1 MFDLFY
7 IRQRVWVVVLCF
19 WAISDTFACTRGASL
34 IFIISK
40 KKLQTCTSSQGAMS
54 LPCEMG
60 CRREE
65 TDAVDTTLLQMSD
78 VGPDMKSEDHVNV
91 IRGDCRDVDVD
102 ERTDFVADCHTAV
115 VVDVRQRGVMN
126 ECNRT
131 IDDYLGAMDKNRE
144 KDMNSLDELFMS
156 GRGGMGIDAVVHH
169 KSLREELDDRVKKTA
184 YFKVAAIVNSRKP
197 GLS

>member
-1 MFDLFY
+1 
-7 IRQRVWVVVLCF
+7 
-19 WAISDTFACTRGASL
+19 
-34 IFIISK
+34 
-40 KKLQTCTSSQGAMS
+40 MS

-131 IDDYLGAMDKNRE
+131 IDDYLAAMDKKRE
-144 KDMNSLDELFMS
+144 KDMNRSDKLFMS
-156 GRGGMGIDAVVHH
+156 GRGGMGSDAVVHH
-169 KSLREELDDRVKKTA
+169 KRLREELNDRVKKTA
-184 YFKVAAIVNSRKP
+184 DFKVAIARLQPAFKQCDGELAKTRAELRRATDQGCTVA
-197 GLS
+197 GV